1 MKRRKFVASSAAIG
15 ATTISASSLDRISN
29 PLAANNEVY
38 ELRTYEISFGG
49 NRGSLMTYLSDL
61 LLPTLTYAGANHA
74 QMFKEVGDPEPSK
87 IWVMV
92 SYPSMDIYQKCLE
105 AQSADAFI
113 LNGKDHADAGKTYNR
128 YVSSLSTAF
137 NGLPQMRIPGDEKTL
152 FELRI
157 YEGPNDDAVRR
168 KVAMFD
174 DEEIA
179 LFDKVGLD
187 SVFFGKMVIGPY
199 MPCLVY
205 MLAHD
210 DMAERGAAWGRFVA
224 SDEWNTMK
232 SLPKY
237 ANTISNIQ
245 KIFLE
250 KI

>member
-1 MKRRKFVASSAAIG
+1 MKRRNFVAASAAIG
-15 ATTISASSLDRISN
+15 ASTISASATNDINNAPGSN
-29 PLAANNEVY
+29 EIY
-38 ELRTYEISFGG
+38 EIRTYEVSFGG
-49 NRGSLMTYLSDL
+49 NRMSLMSYLKDL
-61 LLPTLTYAGANHA
+61 VIPTCKYAGANHA
-74 QMFKEVGDPEPSK
+74 MMFKEVGDQEPNK
-87 IWVMV
+87 IWVFI
-92 SYPSMDIYQKCLE
+92 SYPDMATYNKALV
-105 AQSADAFI
+105 AQTSDAFV
-113 LNGKDHADAGKTYNR
+113 LNSKDHADAGKTYNR

-137 NGLPQMRIPGDEKTL
+137 NGLPQMRTPGEERTL

-168 KVAMFD
+168 KVMMFD

-179 LFDKVGLD
+179 LFDKVGMG

-205 MLAHD
+205 MLGFD
-210 DMAERGAAWGRFVA
+210 NMDERSAAWTRFIQ
-224 SDEWNTMK
+224 SEEWNTMK
-232 SLPKY
+232 ALPKY